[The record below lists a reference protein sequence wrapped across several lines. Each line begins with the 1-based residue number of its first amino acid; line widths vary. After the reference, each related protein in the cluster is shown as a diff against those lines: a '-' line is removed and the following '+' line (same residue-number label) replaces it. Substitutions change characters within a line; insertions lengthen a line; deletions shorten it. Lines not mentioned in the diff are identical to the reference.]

1 MSRRKF
7 RTSAGAAGGL
17 VAMVIAAGTMLSA
30 FAQEP
35 APLPMGL
42 MPSPG
47 EEPLAPLIVP
57 IEDPAVEPAQ
67 LVRPVPVPPSTL
79 PSAGP
84 LRPVADPPAPLFRI
98 QIRVPADSPP
108 GDDIK
113 YLIIVSNVSQADAH
127 RVTVRNPIAAGVDGV
142 VKAEPMYDTKESQPT
157 KELIWKFGTMKPGTT
172 KRIELVLKPQR
183 EAAEIK
189 NLAYVSFEHGE
200 AVTTRINKPEVKIA
214 KTAPKQTVRDEP
226 FTVRVL
232 VENTGRVPAKEV
244 RVVETI
250 TQSAE
255 VQAITTGAS
264 RTKDNANQWQWEVG
278 TLMPGQRKI
287 IEYRVTPR
295 QGTDLLATT
304 NLSADKGI
312 QDQAEARTAVL
323 VPGLSLKLAGP
334 QGPISASESAQYE
347 ITVRNTGTMPSTNVR
362 VTGTIPADS
371 KPTRKTEGGQL
382 YRDSIVWMVP
392 RLEPG
397 AAQTFRFAIRAGT
410 SGRREVAASAADSR
424 QQRASEKMATLFEG
438 VASLAWETI
447 PEPAAIAVG
456 RNGTFTVRVK
466 NNGGE
471 PARNVRVEIELPP
484 EVTLERVTPNVR
496 PSGSKISFPAEVVP
510 AHGEQTYTITFKGQ
524 KSGQAW
530 FTATMHADA
539 LGEQPLTTQKA
550 VEITGG
556 G

>member
-17 VAMVIAAGTMLSA
+17 VAMVVAASTMLSA

-35 APLPMGL
+35 VPLPMDL
-42 MPSPG
+42 MPSAG

-67 LVRPVPVPPSTL
+67 FVRPVQVPPSTL

-84 LRPVADPPAPLFRI
+84 PRPVADPPAPLVRS
-98 QIRVPADSPP
+98 QVRVPADSPP
-108 GDDIK
+108 GDEIK

-142 VKAEPMYDTKESQPT
+142 VRSEPMYDAKESQPT
-157 KELIWKFGTMKPGTT
+157 KELIWKFGTMKPGASKT
-172 KRIELVLKPQR
+172 IELVLKPNPK
-183 EAAEIK
+183 AMEIK

-200 AVTTRINKPEVKIA
+200 SVTTRINKPEVKIS

-232 VENTGRVPAKEV
+232 VENTGRVPAEKV

-264 RTKDNANQWQWEVG
+264 RTKDGANQWQWEIG
-278 TLMPGQRKI
+278 TLMPGQRKV

-295 QGTDLLATT
+295 QGADLLATT

-323 VPGLSLKLAGP
+323 VPGLSIKLTGP
-334 QGPISASESAQYE
+334 QGPVSATESAQYE

-362 VTGTIPADS
+362 VTGTIPADC

-382 YRDSIVWMVP
+382 YRDSIVWVVP
-392 RLEPG
+392 RLDPG
-397 AAQTFRFAIRAGT
+397 AAQTFRFAIRAST

-447 PEPAAIAVG
+447 PEPAAIAAG

-484 EVTLERVTPNVR
+484 EVTLERVTPDVR

-510 AHGEQTYTITFKGQ
+510 AHGERTYTITFKGQ

-539 LGEQPLTTQKA
+539 LGEEPLKTQKA

>member
-1 MSRRKF
+1 MSWRKF

-17 VAMVIAAGTMLSA
+17 VAMVVAAGTMLSA

-35 APLPMGL
+35 VPLPMDL
-42 MPSPG
+42 MPSAG

-67 LVRPVPVPPSTL
+67 FVRPVQVPPSTL

-84 LRPVADPPAPLFRI
+84 PRPVADPPAPLVRI
-98 QIRVPADSPP
+98 QVRVPADSPP
-108 GDDIK
+108 GDEIK

-142 VKAEPMYDTKESQPT
+142 VRSEPMYDAKESQPT
-157 KELIWKFGTMKPGTT
+157 KELIWKFGTMKPGASKT
-172 KRIELVLKPQR
+172 IELVLKPNPK
-183 EAAEIK
+183 AMEIK

-200 AVTTRINKPEVKIA
+200 SVTTRINKPEVKIS

-232 VENTGRVPAKEV
+232 VENTGRVPAEKV

-278 TLMPGQRKI
+278 TLLPGQRKL

-323 VPGLSLKLAGP
+323 VPGFSIKLTGP
-334 QGPISASESAQYE
+334 QGPVSATESAQYE

-362 VTGTIPADS
+362 VTGTIPADC

-382 YRDSIVWMVP
+382 YRDSIVWVVP
-392 RLEPG
+392 RLDPG
-397 AAQTFRFAIRAGT
+397 AAQTFRFAIRAST

-447 PEPAAIAVG
+447 PEPAAIAAG

-484 EVTLERVTPNVR
+484 EVTLVELTPKIR
-496 PSGSKISFPAEVVP
+496 ASGSKISFPADIVP
-510 AHGEQTYTITFKGQ
+510 AYGEQTYTITFKGQ

-539 LGEQPLTTQKA
+539 LGEEPLKTQKA